1 MSKRVLILGGGTAG
15 TLLANRLRRDLP
27 PDDLITVVDR
37 DAGHLYQPGLL
48 FVPFGTVRPE
58 RLTRARERQLHR
70 DIAYRQCA
78 VDHADLEARRAYLDD
93 GSVLDYDVL
102 VVATGAEL
110 LPGETPGLSDATA
123 RGKAFTFYDLPG
135 ATGLR
140 DALQRFT
147 SGRLAVNVIDL
158 PIKCPVAPIEFC
170 FLADAY
176 FRKRGIRDQIELT
189 LVTPLDG
196 AFTKP
201 VCNRELSG
209 MLRDKRIQVVT
220 EFNTGEIDADSSRS
234 SPSTAA
240 R

>member
-78 VDHADLEARRAYLDD
+78 VDHADLEARRAYLED

-102 VVATGAEL
+102 VVATGAVL
-110 LPGETPGLSDATA
+110 LPEETQGLSDPG
-123 RGKAFTFYDLPG
+123 RGKVFTFYDHPT
-135 ATGLR
+135 A
-140 DALQRFT
+140 Q
-147 SGRLAVNVIDL
+147 
-158 PIKCPVAPIEFC
+158 
-170 FLADAY
+170 
-176 FRKRGIRDQIELT
+176 
-189 LVTPLDG
+189 
-196 AFTKP
+196 P
-201 VCNRELSG
+201 VCAAL
-209 MLRDKRIQVVT
+209 T
-220 EFNTGEIDADSSRS
+220 T
-234 SPSTAA
+234 STAA
-240 R
+240 DSW